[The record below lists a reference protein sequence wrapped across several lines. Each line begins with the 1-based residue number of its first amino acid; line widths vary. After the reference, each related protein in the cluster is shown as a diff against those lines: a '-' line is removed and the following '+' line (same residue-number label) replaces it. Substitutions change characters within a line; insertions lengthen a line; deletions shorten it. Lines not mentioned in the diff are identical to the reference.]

1 MEEALPVAK
10 QLFDQGV
17 DVILGGGG
25 TGKLLRRHLNEPV
38 VTISRSHMSILQ
50 ALMEAREYTDNVAVT
65 CYNATPPWS
74 ELFSRLLH
82 IRLQPIRF
90 TNSRELTLGITQ
102 AIAQGAGCV
111 VGGGVCVS
119 IAQAHHCPGIVVC
132 PGNEALERAFEE
144 ASNIAQARRRDR
156 EHAAWLQDV
165 VDALHEGVIGV
176 DPAGKLALSNPV
188 ARQALGQDRLR
199 DGWALQHLGL
209 AESLET
215 GRPTEGTLKGENG
228 QDLVFTSSAVVVDG
242 IQKGALSVLT
252 PDVVLT
258 DLQRRLKHS
267 RQAGLRAKFTLND
280 LLGES
285 PSMRTLRVHAQRFA
299 ESDAGIYIHGESG
312 TGKELLAH
320 AIHNASARKN
330 APFVVVNCGALPRDL
345 IQSELFGY
353 DPGAFTGAQKQG
365 KPGKFELAEGGT
377 IFLDEIGDMPL
388 EAQINLLRVIQ
399 NKEVSRIGGK
409 FSRPIDVRII
419 AATNKRLQQ
428 SVRDGSFREDLF
440 YRLSVLTIDV
450 PPLRERQQD
459 VMLLAESFLR
469 AGVQAI
475 HKPCR
480 GFSAEVAEI
489 FSRYPWPGNVR
500 ELENIV
506 ERSLNIARGDTI
518 EREDLPLSLL
528 EREDEDLGGRNRWQ
542 AAPAPG
548 NIPAAVL
555 PDRDTGRGG
564 TLQSREV
571 EILLDVLKANGGNM
585 RKTAQELGIARSALY
600 AKLHRMGIDIA
611 ALRSGR

>member
-1 MEEALPVAK
+1 MLSTSFSFAFVSNSAVVAEKVQTYAQEHGWPLEEVRLATMEEALPVAK

-65 CYNATPPWS
+65 CYDAIPPWS

-320 AIHNASARKN
+320 AIHNASPRRH
-330 APFVVVNCGALPRDL
+330 APFVAVNCGALPESL
-345 IQSELFGY
+345 LESELFGY
-353 DPGAFTGAQKQG
+353 AEGAFTGARRGGKQG
-365 KPGKFELAEGGT
+365 LFELAQDGT
-377 IFLDEIGDMPL
+377 IFLD
-388 EAQINLLRVIQ
+388 ARVP
-399 NKEVSRIGGK
+399 SD
-409 FSRPIDVRII
+409 FSGHNNV
-419 AATNKRLQQ
+419 LYGHHM
-428 SVRDGSFREDLF
+428 SDGSMFASISNYKQQWYYDAHPYFFLYTNAGKYRVDLF
-440 YRLSVLTIDV
+440 AGIVVPGTHEVFSTSLSADQLQRFINNSTFYSGKGVPSGQIVTLCTCSYEAANYRYVVL
-450 PPLRERQQD
+450 
-459 VMLLAESFLR
+459 
-469 AGVQAI
+469 G
-475 HKPCR
+475 
-480 GFSAEVAEI
+480 
-489 FSRYPWPGNVR
+489 
-500 ELENIV
+500 ELVKLE
-506 ERSLNIARGDTI
+506 DTPADTAT
-518 EREDLPLSLL
+518 E
-528 EREDEDLGGRNRWQ
+528 
-542 AAPAPG
+542 AAA
-548 NIPAAVL
+548 
-555 PDRDTGRGG
+555 
-564 TLQSREV
+564 
-571 EILLDVLKANGGNM
+571 
-585 RKTAQELGIARSALY
+585 
-600 AKLHRMGIDIA
+600 
-611 ALRSGR
+611 